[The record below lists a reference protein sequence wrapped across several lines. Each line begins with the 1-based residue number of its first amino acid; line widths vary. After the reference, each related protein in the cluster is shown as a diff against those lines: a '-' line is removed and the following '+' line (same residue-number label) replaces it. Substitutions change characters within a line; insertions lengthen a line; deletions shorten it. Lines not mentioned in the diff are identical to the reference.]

1 MTLTVVWTGVRV
13 RAQGAS
19 GQWLVPQ
26 EARVVGIRESRR
38 VEELSVLALGVAVRR
53 RDRSDVRINLGRDVR
68 LVGASWVRGHQE
80 VDGRLDGCAIARR
93 VPIVRGGI
101 SVFE

>member
-1 MTLTVVWTGVRV
+1 
-13 RAQGAS
+13 
-19 GQWLVPQ
+19 
-26 EARVVGIRESRR
+26 
-38 VEELSVLALGVAVRR
+38 
-53 RDRSDVRINLGRDVR
+53 
-68 LVGASWVRGHQE
+68 VGASWVRGHQE